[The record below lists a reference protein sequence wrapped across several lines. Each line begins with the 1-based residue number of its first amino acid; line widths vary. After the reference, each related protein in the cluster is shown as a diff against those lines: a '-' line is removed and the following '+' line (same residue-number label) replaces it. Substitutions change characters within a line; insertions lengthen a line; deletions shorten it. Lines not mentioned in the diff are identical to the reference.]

1 MLNKVIIM
9 GRLTRDPEFRQTT
22 SGVPS
27 CKFSVAVN
35 RSYKNKQTGERVEET
50 DFIDCDAWRQQAEFI
65 SRYFTKGSMILV
77 EGQLRNNNWTDNNGV
92 KHYTMR
98 VVVDNVSFCG
108 DKGGSQGG
116 GDYSQRQQ
124 YQGGQQ
130 GGYSQQ
136 SGGYG
141 QQGGYQG
148 GQGGYSQSA
157 PPQRP
162 APPAQDSLGIGDI
175 GDFEEILSD
184 GEVPF

>member
-22 SGVPS
+22 SGIPS
-27 CKFSVAVN
+27 CRFSVAVN

-65 SRYFTKGSMILV
+65 SRYFAKGSMILV

-98 VVVDNVSFCG
+98 VQVDNVSFCES
-108 DKGGSQGG
+108 KGGGQGG

-124 YQGGQQ
+124 GGGYQNGGQQ
-130 GGYSQQ
+130 GGYGQQ
-136 SGGYG
+136 SGGY
-141 QQGGYQG
+141 QQG
-148 GQGGYSQSA
+148 GQGGYAQSA

-162 APPAQDSLGIGDI
+162 APPAQEGLGIGDI